1 MDPQEYSIMA
11 HVEHKHWWFRG
22 LRSLV
27 LLSLKPRIK
36 DNATILD
43 AGCGTGENIGA
54 IQTYLPSAT
63 VIGIDNNNIAT
74 SYAKIKVPGCI
85 TQGTIN
91 SLPIADSS
99 VDAIINLDVIY
110 HKDVDEQL
118 ALKEFTRVLKPAG
131 ILIMNLPAFEWLR
144 TKHDIQIHTY
154 HRYTTSEVRNTTY
167 QVGFDVINCY
177 YRNSLLF
184 PFMVIDRLINKL
196 LSRYTRGSSVKLP
209 WAPINYVFTI
219 VIGFENI
226 LIRFGIRFPVGGSVF
241 SILKKPIKINGEF
254 DG

>member
-11 HVEHKHWWFRG
+11 HAEHKHWWFKG
-22 LRSLV
+22 LRNLV
-27 LLSLKPRIK
+27 LLSLKSRIK
-36 DNATILD
+36 HNATILD
-43 AGCGTGENIGA
+43 AGCGTGENTGA

-110 HKDVDEQL
+110 HKEVDEQL
-118 ALKEFTRVLKPAG
+118 ALEEFTRVLKPSG

-144 TKHDIQIHTY
+144 TKHDIRIYTS
-154 HRYTTSEVRNTTY
+154 HRYTTAEVKNITH
-167 QVGFDVINCY
+167 QAGFNIINCY
-177 YRNSLLF
+177 YRNSILF
-184 PFMVIDRLINKL
+184 PLMVIDRFINKL
-196 LSRYTRGSSVKLP
+196 AARYTRGSSTKLP
-209 WAPINYVFTI
+209 WAPINYVFSI
-219 VIGFENI
+219 IIQFENT
-226 LIRFGIRFPVGGSVF
+226 LIQFGIRFPVGGSVF
-241 SILKKPIKINGEF
+241 SILKKPIDF
-254 DG
+254 DRKPS